1 MSPRTRTA
9 QKPVEDEIT
18 DEDVALA
25 EEVEN
30 DEVEVEDDD
39 EAEAVVTPKTL
50 AEELEISPK
59 ALRAFL
65 RRKFPRGENAHGKSW
80 TLTDAQVE
88 AARKNWSETPDEDE
102 ESDEDA
108 EDEA

>member
-9 QKPVEDEIT
+9 PKVEDVE
-18 DEDVALA
+18 EP
-25 EEVEN
+25 EVE
-30 DEVEVEDDD
+30 DVEVED
-39 EAEAVVTPKTL
+39 EEIEAVVTPKSL

-80 TLTDAQVE
+80 TLTDDHIE
-88 AARKNWSETPDEDE
+88 AARKNWSETPDEDDESE
-102 ESDEDA
+102 ESDED
-108 EDEA
+108 EA